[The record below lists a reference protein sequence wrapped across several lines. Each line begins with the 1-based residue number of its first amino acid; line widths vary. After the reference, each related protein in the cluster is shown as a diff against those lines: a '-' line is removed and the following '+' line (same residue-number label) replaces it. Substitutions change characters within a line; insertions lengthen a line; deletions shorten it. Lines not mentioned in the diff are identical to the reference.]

1 MYDFTCQTQ
10 CHFKQELI
18 VGVAV
23 ITAAISSLITGPIA
37 DKFGRRPALLM
48 TAVMSVSGPAILA
61 AAPNKEVLLAGR
73 IVVGF
78 SLGE

>member
-1 MYDFTCQTQ
+1 M
-10 CHFKQELI
+10 
-18 VGVAV
+18 GVAFISATV
-23 ITAAISSLITGPIA
+23 SSLITGPIT

-48 TAVMSVSGPAILA
+48 TAVTSVAGPAILA

-78 SLGE
+78 SIGK